1 MRRRSEQLHE
11 IVFYKDRSGNEPV
24 YEYMSELARSNS
36 KDSRVKLNKIREYI
50 KALSANGTLLPENY
64 VKHLDGDI
72 WELRP
77 MRDRILFA
85 AVIGGRFVLLHT
97 FMKQTQKTPA
107 REIAQAKKELADFIE
122 RGGNN
127 G

>member
-1 MRRRSEQLHE
+1 MHE

-77 MRDRILFA
+77 TIRGG
-85 AVIGGRFVLLHT
+85 GGRALCTAAHLHET
-97 FMKQTQKTPA
+97 DTKDTGKRNSA
-107 REIAQAKKELADFIE
+107 S
-122 RGGNN
+122 
-127 G
+127 

>member
-11 IVFYKDRSGNEPV
+11 IVFYKDRNGNEPV

-72 WELRP
+72 WEL
-77 MRDRILFA
+77 ILIPNFNA
-85 AVIGGRFVLLHT
+85 SSRRSFCLGAVSPV
-97 FMKQTQKTPA
+97 A
-107 REIAQAKKELADFIE
+107 
-122 RGGNN
+122 
-127 G
+127 

>member
-50 KALSANGTLLPENY
+50 KALFANGTLLPENY
-64 VKHLDGDI
+64 V
-72 WELRP
+72 
-77 MRDRILFA
+77 IL
-85 AVIGGRFVLLHT
+85 L
-97 FMKQTQKTPA
+97 
-107 REIAQAKKELADFIE
+107 
-122 RGGNN
+122 
-127 G
+127 